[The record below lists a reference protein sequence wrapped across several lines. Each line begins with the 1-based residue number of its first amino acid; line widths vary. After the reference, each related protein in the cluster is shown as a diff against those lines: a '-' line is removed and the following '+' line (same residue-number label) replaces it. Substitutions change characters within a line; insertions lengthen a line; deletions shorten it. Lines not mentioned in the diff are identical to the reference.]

1 VLSAT
6 PPFFLLPIPFVGIL
20 FIHPAAFRPT
30 SSLPPRARKH
40 VTIFFLPFFHP
51 GPSDAPLFLPMPTAP
66 SLFPA
71 LPFAHHTISRS
82 LFQLLLPSGGELDD
96 RSWQTYMERIRSRR
110 GSPLKRGDMLLCFAK
125 RLEYDTIESG
135 RDTLDSDSSVSTM
148 QIESNSS
155 KSVGGAAAPASNS
168 THPLLDWDRVRKVKI
183 EDPNQ
188 DDY

>member
-1 VLSAT
+1 
-6 PPFFLLPIPFVGIL
+6 
-20 FIHPAAFRPT
+20 
-30 SSLPPRARKH
+30 
-40 VTIFFLPFFHP
+40 
-51 GPSDAPLFLPMPTAP
+51 
-66 SLFPA
+66 
-71 LPFAHHTISRS
+71 
-82 LFQLLLPSGGELDD
+82 
-96 RSWQTYMERIRSRR
+96 
-110 GSPLKRGDMLLCFAK
+110 MLLCFAK

-183 EDPNQ
+183 EDSNQ